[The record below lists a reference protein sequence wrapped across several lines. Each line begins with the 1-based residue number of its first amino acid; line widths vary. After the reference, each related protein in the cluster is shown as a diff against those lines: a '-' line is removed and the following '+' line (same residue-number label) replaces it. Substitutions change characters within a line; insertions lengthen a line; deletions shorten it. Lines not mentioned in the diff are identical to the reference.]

1 MHRYLY
7 IVDMSYIDILLFS
20 ARSTK
25 ADEFASCLTQQIF
38 RSVVQICC
46 FLNLLWQFPL
56 EWPRLAWL
64 FLPFWRFRGI
74 SHRLHQRHRSRF
86 RLWQKIMSTTRD
98 FKNKNKSFVSLNH
111 QWINWWFLWI
121 WLTYIINWSGFVF
134 RNRFFCFMRII
145 IVKTK
150 KPGWKWICHCQTR
163 SRWSLIT
170 AEKSDADLQPVLE
183 PQMTWARF
191 SCGVSLKRFE
201 KYSRYSS
208 FPPWKPANTPKKGKF
223 GRYLV
228 AF

>member
-86 RLWQKIMSTTRD
+86 RLWQKNMSTTRD
-98 FKNKNKSFVSLNH
+98 FKNKNKSFVSRNH

-121 WLTYIINWSGFVF
+121 WLTYILFNASLVNQLEW
-134 RNRFFCFMRII
+134 FCFPKQVFFVLCASSSWKQRSQDESGYATARRGQDGHSSPLKKAMRI
-145 IVKTK
+145 
-150 KPGWKWICHCQTR
+150 C
-163 SRWSLIT
+163 SR
-170 AEKSDADLQPVLE
+170 
-183 PQMTWARF
+183 
-191 SCGVSLKRFE
+191 C
-201 KYSRYSS
+201 
-208 FPPWKPANTPKKGKF
+208 
-223 GRYLV
+223 
-228 AF
+228 